1 MSALQRFEL
10 LMLIR
15 LADPNTPLLRCLEL
29 DRISKVSSKDEV
41 IFNLEPEIEEL
52 GLVNRDSNFSDYNL

>member
-52 GLVNRDSNFSDYNL
+52 GLAY

>member
-1 MSALQRFEL
+1 
-10 LMLIR
+10 MLIR

-41 IFNLEPEIEEL
+41 IFNLQPEIEEL